1 MTFEATIDARGR
13 RACYVDGLRVP
24 EDVYDTLHPSKLFP
38 RETGW
43 TVEEAL
49 AVVEGLRASVPK
61 RVHKGPYFA
70 LAINDAHPL
79 KSEALACH
87 PKQIAA
93 IRARNRKHGLDI
105 PYDRHGRPVFTDA
118 GQRRKLMKI
127 ESEAMGTRIVQQN
140 SYTGY

>member
-1 MTFEATIDARGR
+1 MTFETTIGPDGR
-13 RACYVDGLRVP
+13 QAYYVDGYRVP
-24 EDVYDTLHPSKLFP
+24 ADVYDTLHPSKLFP

-49 AVVEGLRASVPK
+49 AVVEGLKKSVVP
-61 RVHKGPYFA
+61 VEHKGPYFA

-79 KSEALACH
+79 RSEALACH

-93 IRARNRKHGLDI
+93 IRARNKKHGLDI
-105 PYDRHGRPVFTDA
+105 PYDKHGRPVFTDA

-127 ESEAMGTRIVQQN
+127 EGVRQQN
-140 SYTGY
+140 SYYGA